1 MSKYGE
7 QVFQNGLSDWKGGS
21 GFKTSPPGQ
30 RTCCKKV
37 NILVSNK
44 EYYTDFQLFPDISD
58 VVEDN
63 DNYKIMVLIMNTKSG
78 EKELITIFAS
88 ITFIKLFYLIL

>member
-7 QVFQNGLSDWKGGS
+7 QVCRNGLSDWKGGS
-21 GFKTSPPGQ
+21 GFKPPLPGS
-30 RTCCKKV
+30 RPAAKKV
-37 NILVSNK
+37 NILVSNE

-78 EKELITIFAS
+78 EKELITILPAS
-88 ITFIKLFYLIL
+88 HLSNCFI